1 MSGLYGLVV
10 TTKAQIRQ
18 SLLAAAKQR
27 QYDPVALANAI
38 LQQPAV
44 KQAKRIGVYM
54 ALPSEP
60 GLAQFIDMVSV
71 PLALPV
77 YDADANRYVFRAFV
91 PSQTGLVRGK
101 DGCLAPG
108 MESPLVAQLDAI
120 LVPCVAVDKQGNRLG
135 RGRGVYDQLLADHP
149 TVAIGV
155 VYPQHVLDRLP
166 VEPHDQPVHAVVL
179 AK

>member
-1 MSGLYGLVV
+1 M

-18 SLLAAAKQR
+18 SLLATAKQR

-38 LQQPAV
+38 LQQSAV
-44 KQAKRIGVYM
+44 KQAKHIGVYV

-60 GLAQFIDMVSV
+60 SLTHFIDMVSV
-71 PLALPV
+71 SLALPV
-77 YDADANRYVFRAFV
+77 YDSQKNRYIFRDYIPGETV
-91 PSQTGLVRGK
+91 LELGE

-108 MESPLVAQLDAI
+108 SEAPIVTQLDAI
-120 LVPCVAVDKQGNRLG
+120 VVPCVAVDKQGNRLG
-135 RGRGVYDQLLADHP
+135 RGRGVYDQLLADYP

-155 VYPQHVLDRLP
+155 VHAQHVLDRLP

-179 AK
+179 AE